1 MRINSIS
8 IIFPFYNE
16 ESRLNQCF
24 KDINAFNK
32 NNKKKD
38 KEYIFVDD
46 GSNDNSLK
54 LVKHFINKQNN
65 KKVKY
70 KLISIKKNTGK
81 GFALKKGVRA
91 AKKKWILT
99 LDTDISV
106 SLSQINI
113 WIKKNYI
120 NNKKKEIY
128 FGSRNVIGSIVN
140 YKFHRKIFGSI
151 FNFLIKNFLKI
162 KILDTQCG
170 YKLYP
175 NLLAKKIFFNLNEKG
190 FIHDLE
196 LVVLC
201 NNQKITIKELPIKWT
216 HIPNSKLNL
225 FKDSIKM
232 FIGIFRLKIK
242 FKI

>member
-1 MRINSIS
+1 M
-8 IIFPFYNE
+8 
-16 ESRLNQCF
+16 
-24 KDINAFNK
+24 
-32 NNKKKD
+32 
-38 KEYIFVDD
+38 
-46 GSNDNSLK
+46 
-54 LVKHFINKQNN
+54 
-65 KKVKY
+65 
-70 KLISIKKNTGK
+70 
-81 GFALKKGVRA
+81 
-91 AKKKWILT
+91 W
-99 LDTDISV
+99 
-106 SLSQINI
+106 
-113 WIKKNYI
+113 
-120 NNKKKEIY
+120 
-128 FGSRNVIGSIVN
+128 
-140 YKFHRKIFGSI
+140 KIF
-151 FNFLIKNFLKI
+151 LEKI

-175 NLLAKKIFFNLNEKG
+175 NLLAKKIFFNLNKKG

>member
-81 GFALKKGVRA
+81 GFALKKGVLA

-128 FGSRNVIGSIVN
+128 FGSRNIIGSIVN
-140 YKFHRKIFGSI
+140 YKFYRKIFGSF
-151 FNFLIKNFLKI
+151 FNFLITDK
-162 KILDTQCG
+162 
-170 YKLYP
+170 
-175 NLLAKKIFFNLNEKG
+175 
-190 FIHDLE
+190 
-196 LVVLC
+196 
-201 NNQKITIKELPIKWT
+201 
-216 HIPNSKLNL
+216 
-225 FKDSIKM
+225 
-232 FIGIFRLKIK
+232 
-242 FKI
+242 

>member
-32 NNKKKD
+32 NNKKRD

-70 KLISIKKNTGK
+70 KLIPIKKNTGK
-81 GFALKKGVRA
+81 GFALKKGIRA

-120 NNKKKEIY
+120 NNKKK
-128 FGSRNVIGSIVN
+128 
-140 YKFHRKIFGSI
+140 
-151 FNFLIKNFLKI
+151 
-162 KILDTQCG
+162 
-170 YKLYP
+170 
-175 NLLAKKIFFNLNEKG
+175 
-190 FIHDLE
+190 
-196 LVVLC
+196 
-201 NNQKITIKELPIKWT
+201 
-216 HIPNSKLNL
+216 
-225 FKDSIKM
+225 
-232 FIGIFRLKIK
+232 
-242 FKI
+242 

>member
-32 NNKKKD
+32 NNKEKD

-54 LVKHFINKQNN
+54 LIKHFINKQNN

-70 KLISIKKNTGK
+70 KLISINKNTGK

-128 FGSRNVIGSIVN
+128 FGSRNGIGSIVN
-140 YKFHRKIFGSI
+140 YKFYRKIFGSI
-151 FNFLIKNFLKI
+151 FIFLIKNFLKI
-162 KILDTQCG
+162 KMLDTQCG

-175 NLLAKKIFFNLNEKG
+175 NLLAKKVG
-190 FIHDLE
+190 
-196 LVVLC
+196 
-201 NNQKITIKELPIKWT
+201 
-216 HIPNSKLNL
+216 NL
-225 FKDSIKM
+225 FIKTSISTIIMINTGTELNPTISIAAAINMPNKS
-232 FIGIFRLKIK
+232 KIK
-242 FKI
+242 YFICFLEQIFLISCIIGY

>member
-16 ESRLNQCF
+16 ENRLNQCF

-65 KKVKY
+65 KKIKY

-81 GFALKKGVRA
+81 GFALKKGVLA

-128 FGSRNVIGSIVN
+128 FGSRNIIGSIVN
-140 YKFHRKIFGSI
+140 YKFYRKIFGSF

-175 NLLAKKIFFNLNEKG
+175 NLLAKKNIF
-190 FIHDLE
+190 
-196 LVVLC
+196 
-201 NNQKITIKELPIKWT
+201 
-216 HIPNSKLNL
+216 
-225 FKDSIKM
+225 
-232 FIGIFRLKIK
+232 
-242 FKI
+242 